1 MTRILIA
8 LALLL
13 SVWPAALQAAQEQQA
28 GTTESAR
35 DREQFE
41 QSMKERL
48 GKLGARLDEL
58 KKDADARSTQVERN
72 LKGHLADAEQKRHA
86 AEQKL
91 KELGTASRDSWRKF
105 SAEMER
111 AAKDFEQ
118 SFERAL
124 NQKK

>member
-8 LALLL
+8 LALMV
-13 SVWPAALQAAQEQQA
+13 SVWPAGLQAAQEQQA
-28 GTTESAR
+28 VTTESAR

-86 AEQKL
+86 AERL
-91 KELGTASRDSWRKF
+91 CS
-105 SAEMER
+105 
-111 AAKDFEQ
+111 
-118 SFERAL
+118 
-124 NQKK
+124 